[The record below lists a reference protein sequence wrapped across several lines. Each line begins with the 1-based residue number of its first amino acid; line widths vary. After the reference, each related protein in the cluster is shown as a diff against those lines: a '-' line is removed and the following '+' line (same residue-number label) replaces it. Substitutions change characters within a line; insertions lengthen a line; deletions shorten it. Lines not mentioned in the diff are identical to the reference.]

1 MYLANINTQVVFCRS
16 QFQSKNFLYLQLLMD
31 MFESDMNHFYE
42 KTPNDPDKKRRV
54 SKQKWTG
61 KAF

>member
-1 MYLANINTQVVFCRS
+1 MYLRGGIALMYMQVVFCS
-16 QFQSKNFLYLQLLMD
+16 SPSKAKNLLYLQLLMD

-54 SKQKWTG
+54 SKQMW
-61 KAF
+61 A